1 MLLACAVL
9 ASMTPAQAL
18 AEEADKESSLQAGPA
33 QTQNAETEVL
43 PAQDG
48 TAQES
53 ETVTE
58 PVTEEAEN
66 TAEETAPAE
75 EPAPEQQPA
84 APEETEPVVTE
95 TPAVAET
102 PAATEAPVAT
112 EAPAATETPA
122 VTELPAAVEEPAAAE
137 ETPRPDSVQA
147 MPDMQTLQLEEISE
161 ENAVEYTITVRFHQ
175 CINLLEDWEWVHEVR
190 TTTLT
195 VDPDQAERYWGM
207 DAAQLANAVV
217 GSDVFGTA
225 DFWLNGHNQPVV
237 TGSGTDW
244 TVDLYVNLH
253 AWGHVPGSYAHSKEP
268 GSPWDGNLVCTPLYQ
283 IQNRSSDLTVA
294 YSFQN
299 AEGTQNGTLASGEVL
314 STSLAVNGIAAAIF
328 FLKAPAG
335 YTGGSVAFSDGTA
348 GDIYAIDQISTR
360 QGAYDFS
367 AEIARA
373 EAQGYTHAFYFTQW
387 SGEERRWFSAQVV
400 PVTYTITYDL
410 DGGELS
416 AANPLSYEVSD
427 LENGGI
433 TLHNPTK
440 TGYTFLGWTRDGS
453 TGGADPA
460 LTITPGTVG
469 NLSFTAHWQIR
480 SDLSYTVQY
489 LEQDTDKVLADAR
502 TVDGQTYGTT
512 ITEQAPAISGYR
524 VVGEETR
531 TITLDVK
538 ENSLV
543 FYYQAVPEQP
553 EEEKPVD
560 TGNNSKPSGDDTIA
574 GTGSQTGANNTAGT
588 VSPSETN
595 RGTDTEPAETEQ
607 ASAAE
612 AALAMPAGLPLVA
625 VPVTAPAVS
634 TNTRPVSDSQAAA
647 AQEPAE
653 EEVIPETD
661 APLAQAPA
669 EQETIDDSETP
680 LAASNGGWALLNL
693 LLAVVTV
700 LGGVLM
706 LLFGKKNGTRTVMG
720 LLPAVAA
727 VVAFIV
733 TENITM
739 PMILVDRWTLL
750 MALLTLL
757 QLGIAV
763 GNGSK
768 TEDGG
773 QAKA

>member
-1 MLLACAVL
+1 MQNLWRKSRRAVSMLLACAVL

-18 AEEADKESSLQAGPA
+18 AEEADGAASLQAGPA
-33 QTQNAETEVL
+33 QTQTAETEVL

-48 TAQES
+48 AAQEN

-58 PVTEEAEN
+58 PVTEETEN

-75 EPAPEQQPA
+75 EPAPEQQPP
-84 APEETEPVVTE
+84 APEETEPVVTD
-95 TPAVAET
+95 TPAVTET
-102 PAATEAPVAT
+102 PAATEL
-112 EAPAATETPA
+112 PAAT
-122 VTELPAAVEEPAAAE
+122 EEPAAAE
-137 ETPRPDSVQA
+137 ETSQPDTVQA
-147 MPDMQTLQLEEISE
+147 MPDVQTLQQEEISE
-161 ENAVEYTITVRFHQ
+161 ENAVEYTITVRFHE

-190 TTTLT
+190 TTTVT
-195 VDPDQAERYWGM
+195 VDQDQAERYWEM

-225 DFWLNGHNQPVV
+225 DFWLNGQNQPVV

-314 STSLAVNGIAAAIF
+314 STSLAVNGVAAAIF

-367 AEIARA
+367 AEIAQA

-387 SGEERRWFSAQVV
+387 SGEERRWFSAQVI
-400 PVTYTITYDL
+400 PETYTITYDL

-460 LTITPGTVG
+460 LTIAPGTVG

-489 LEQDTDKVLADAR
+489 LEQDTHKVLADAR

-524 VVGEETR
+524 VVGEKTR
-531 TITLDVK
+531 TLTVDVK

-553 EEEKPVD
+553 EEEKPAD
-560 TGNNSKPSGDDTIA
+560 TGNNSNPSGDDNIA
-574 GTGSQTGANNTAGT
+574 DTGSQTDTNNTAGT
-588 VSPSETN
+588 GAPSETN
-595 RGTDTEPAETEQ
+595 RGTDAQPAETEQ
-607 ASAAE
+607 ASVAE

-634 TNTRPVSDSQAAA
+634 TNTRTISDNQAAA

-706 LLFGKKNGTRTVMG
+706 LLFGKKDGTRTVMG

-750 MALLTLL
+750 MALLTLI
-757 QLGIAV
+757 QVGVAV
-763 GNGSK
+763 LNRK
-768 TEDGG
+768 E
-773 QAKA
+773 KADRNRADA